1 MVKIYFALS
10 QISKL
15 YFYIATMDDL
25 SMKKRPL
32 SILRHVF
39 SALAMS
45 SVFMGSIAM
54 SAEYKLDPSHSNAR
68 FYIDHFNTSTNH
80 GGFYGINGDVT
91 FDPEAQ
97 TGSADITIATHT
109 LNTGDKDFDHH
120 MSAPEL
126 LNSAE
131 FPEIAFKSTN
141 WAFDGEKP
149 TAVTGD
155 LTLLGQTHPVTLTAT
170 KFNCYDNPIFNVH
183 VCGGDFTTTIDR
195 SQWGLNFMVEQGM
208 ARDVRIDIQVEAIK
222 QE

>member
-1 MVKIYFALS
+1 MVKIYYALS

-91 FDPEAQ
+91 FDAEAQ

-126 LNSAE
+126 LNSQE
-131 FPEIAFKSTN
+131 FPEIRFQSTS
-141 WAFDGEKP
+141 WEFEGEKP
-149 TAVTGD
+149 TLVTGD

>member
-126 LNSAE
+126 LNSQE
-131 FPEIAFKSTN
+131 FPEIRFQSTS
-141 WAFDGEKP
+141 WEFEGEKP
-149 TAVTGD
+149 TLVTGD